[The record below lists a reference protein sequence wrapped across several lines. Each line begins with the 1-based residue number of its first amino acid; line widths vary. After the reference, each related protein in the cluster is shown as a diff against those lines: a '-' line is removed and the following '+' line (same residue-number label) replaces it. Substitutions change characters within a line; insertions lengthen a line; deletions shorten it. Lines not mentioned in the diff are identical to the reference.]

1 MASYQIISAVIMMNL
16 LIAIMNT
23 TLEIVQDKKLLYWK
37 FVRAGIW
44 IRFFDDSRAL
54 PPPYNLFNICT
65 YIFSFVE
72 DRLRPR
78 SYAQTSIKGESDG
91 QKARLARVELTKE
104 LLHRYAAD
112 NFNMKEKEKADDLIL
127 LRNDDNTKS
136 TFCFAN
142 KCVNL

>member
-1 MASYQIISAVIMMNL
+1 M
-16 LIAIMNT
+16 
-23 TLEIVQDKKLLYWK
+23 
-37 FVRAGIW
+37 
-44 IRFFDDSRAL
+44 
-54 PPPYNLFNICT
+54 
-65 YIFSFVE
+65 E

-142 KCVNL
+142 KFVNL